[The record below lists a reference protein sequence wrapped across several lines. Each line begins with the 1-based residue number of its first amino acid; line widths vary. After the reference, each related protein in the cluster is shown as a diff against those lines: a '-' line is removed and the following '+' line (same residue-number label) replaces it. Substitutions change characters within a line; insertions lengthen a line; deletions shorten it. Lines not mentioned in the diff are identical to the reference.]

1 MAKFNEVIN
10 KRALEDD
17 DFDPKYFTVRDTTGG
32 LTDALYTNRGIDAL
46 GGVNAI
52 PTWMTADGVVYEDRA
67 TVPSYKDII
76 AAIPDLKDDAGAKE
90 GKKGA
95 RTALQKFVEDFPKMQ
110 KQWKKDLLG
119 KDQNLGERGWET
131 VKEVWKKTVT
141 DYYDAKAKSD
151 RAKIVDDGSFSGLVT
166 KLMFPRMTNALREG
180 RDGEGNFGTTWEKVK
195 YLSDNYGKELAG
207 DLFQNAAYMLP
218 AGFIGAPMKYG
229 VSKLL
234 PAAAQGVGK
243 GVTSWASQ
251 AAVPVAVYGADKA
264 LGNET
269 TWLDPVVGTLG
280 NMGANKVLFPTIGR
294 MAGRFTGSIRNP
306 QLLGLK
312 ALMEGADTPRERGL
326 KIIADKRAFLNEAN
340 KANDELAERTMRAGT
355 NNQFSNVE
363 SQEEAMII
371 DEIGKAIENKD
382 IGKLT
387 KEAIKAKPNS
397 SNADIAADAVS
408 TAAAQNLFKKVN
420 KNLNNTIKNWK
431 NTIKAVNKGEIKK
444 FDAAIAK
451 ETELQNETMVLMN
464 LFIKDKA
471 KVSQVF
477 EKYPELQAALFKDKY
492 PRLSDIGAAYGINQF
507 AGNSTRPTEAAAN
520 AYGIPIRKWK
530 EEDAAERSEAKRQSD
545 ISKILDAGNTAQTLT
560 EQDKAYLADIQ
571 ANPELVVTGYPDLK
585 QNNSFKEWLLLRGH
599 DLLRGTS
606 ASRPTWE
613 VE

>member
-1 MAKFNEVIN
+1 MSKFSEVIN

-76 AAIPDLKDDAGAKE
+76 SAIPDLKDDAGAKE

-151 RAKIVDDGSFSGLVT
+151 RAKVVDDGSFSGLVT
-166 KLMFPRMTNALREG
+166 KLMFPRMTNAIREG
-180 RDGEGNFGTTWEKVK
+180 RDIG
-195 YLSDNYGKELAG
+195 GKEIAG
-207 DLFQNAAYMLP
+207 DIIQNAAYALP
-218 AGFIGAPMKYG
+218 AGFIGAPMKFG

-243 GVTSWASQ
+243 AATSWASQ
-251 AAVPVAVYGADKA
+251 AAVPVAVYGMDKA

-269 TWLDPVVGTLG
+269 TWIDPVVGTLG

-312 ALMEGADTPRERGL
+312 ALMEGADTPRERGM

-340 KANDELAERTMRAGT
+340 KANEELVERTMRAGT

-371 DEIGKAIENKD
+371 DEIGKAIENKN

-387 KEAIKAKPNS
+387 KDAIKAKPNS

-408 TAAAQNLFKKVN
+408 TAAAENLFKKAD
-420 KNLNNTIKNWK
+420 KNMNNF
-431 NTIKAVNKGEIKK
+431 IKAANKGSIKK
-444 FDAAIAK
+444 FDAAAK
-451 ETELQNETMVLMN
+451 EAELQNEAMGLMN

-471 KVSQVF
+471 KVAQVF

-492 PRLSDIGAAYGINQF
+492 PRLSDLGAAYGINQF
-507 AGNSTRPTEAAAN
+507 AGYSTRPTEAAAN
-520 AYGIPIRKWK
+520 AYGIPIKQWK
-530 EEDAAERSEAKRQSD
+530 EEDAAERAEAKRQSD

-560 EQDKAYLADIQ
+560 EQDKAFLADIK

>member
-1 MAKFNEVIN
+1 MAKFSEVIN

-110 KQWKKDLLG
+110 GQWKKDLLG

-131 VKEVWKKTVT
+131 VKEVWKKTVA

-151 RAKIVDDGSFSGLVT
+151 RAKVVDDGSFSGLVT
-166 KLMFPRMTNALREG
+166 KLMFPRMTNAIREG
-180 RDGEGNFGTTWEKVK
+180 RDIG
-195 YLSDNYGKELAG
+195 GKEIAG
-207 DLFQNAAYMLP
+207 DIFQNAAYALP

-229 VSKLL
+229 VSRLL

-340 KANDELAERTMRAGT
+340 KANEELAERTMRAGT
-355 NNQFSNVE
+355 NNQFSNVQ

-371 DEIGKAIENKD
+371 DEIGKAIDNKD

-397 SNADIAADAVS
+397 SNADIAAEAVS
-408 TAAAQNLFKKVN
+408 NAAAENLVKKADNNMKDFVKAAKKDNIKKV
-420 KNLNNTIKNWK
+420 
-431 NTIKAVNKGEIKK
+431 
-444 FDAAIAK
+444 DAISAR
-451 ETELQNETMVLMN
+451 QNEIQNEALGIMN
-464 LFIKDKA
+464 LFVKNKDK
-471 KVSQVF
+471 VSNVF

-507 AGNSTRPTEAAAN
+507 AGNSTRPAEAAAN
-520 AYGIPIRKWK
+520 AYGIPIKQWK
-530 EEDAAERSEAKRQSD
+530 EEDAAERAEAKRQSD
-545 ISKILDAGNTAQTLT
+545 ISKILDAGDTAQTLT
-560 EQDKAYLADIQ
+560 EQDKAYIADIK
-571 ANPELVVTGYPDLK
+571 ANPSLVVTGYPDLK

>member
-1 MAKFNEVIN
+1 MAKFSEVIN
-10 KRALEDD
+10 KRAIEDD

-32 LTDALYTNRGIDAL
+32 LTDALYTNRAIDAL

-76 AAIPDLKDDAGAKE
+76 AAIPDLKDDVGAKE

-110 KQWKKDLLG
+110 GQWKKDLLG
-119 KDQNLGERGWET
+119 KDNNLGERGWET
-131 VKEVWKKTVT
+131 VKKVWKQTVS

-151 RAKIVDDGSFSGLVT
+151 RAKVVDDGTFSGLVT
-166 KLMFPRMTNALREG
+166 KAMFPRMTNAI
-180 RDGEGNFGTTWEKVK
+180 RDGKEGDGNFGTTWEKVK
-195 YLSDNYGKELAG
+195 YLADNYGKELAG
-207 DLFQNAAYMLP
+207 DLFQNAAYAVP

-243 GVTSWASQ
+243 GVASWASQ
-251 AAVPVAVYGADKA
+251 AAVPVAVYGMDRA

-340 KANDELAERTMRAGT
+340 KANEELAERTMRAGT
-355 NNQFSNVE
+355 NNQFSNVQ
-363 SQEEAMII
+363 SQEEAMLI
-371 DEIGKAIENKD
+371 DEIGKAIDNKN
-382 IGKLT
+382 IGKIT
-387 KEAIKAKPNS
+387 KEAIKANPNS
-397 SNADIAADAVS
+397 SNADIAAEAVS
-408 TAAAQNLFKKVN
+408 TAAAENLFNKTD
-420 KNLNNTIKNWK
+420 KNLNKVIKAANKAAKKDNLKIVEAVNAQQTAEIQNEAMGLMDVFIKN
-431 NTIKAVNKGEIKK
+431 
-444 FDAAIAK
+444 
-451 ETELQNETMVLMN
+451 
-464 LFIKDKA
+464 KDKVA
-471 KVSQVF
+471 QVF

-507 AGNSTRPTEAAAN
+507 AGNSTRPAEAAAN

-530 EEDAAERSEAKRQSD
+530 EEDAAERAEAKRQSD
-545 ISKILDAGNTAQTLT
+545 ISKILDAGKTAQTLT

-571 ANPELVVTGYPDLK
+571 ANPRLVVTGYPDLK

>member
-1 MAKFNEVIN
+1 MASLTEILDARRNDGLGIPDRVQTVTGTAPGMTE
-10 KRALEDD
+10 AL
-17 DFDPKYFTVRDTTGG
+17 FTNNVLDS
-32 LTDALYTNRGIDAL
+32 L
-46 GGVNAI
+46 GTSYPWI
-52 PTWMTADGVVYEDRA
+52 TKEIEYEDRA

-76 AAIPDLKDDAGAKE
+76 AAIPDLKDDVGAKE

-110 KQWKKDLLG
+110 GQWKKDLLK
-119 KDQNLGERGWET
+119 KDASLGERGWNT
-131 VKEVWKKTVT
+131 VKEVWKKTVS

-151 RAKIVDDGSFSGLVT
+151 RAKVVDDGSFSGLVT
-166 KLMFPRMTNALREG
+166 RAVFPRMTNAIREG
-180 RDGEGNFGTTWEKVK
+180 RDIG
-195 YLSDNYGKELAG
+195 GKEIAG
-207 DLFQNAAYMLP
+207 DIFQNAAYALP
-218 AGFIGAPMKYG
+218 AGFIGAPMKFG

-269 TWLDPVVGTLG
+269 TWIDPVVGTLG

-340 KANDELAERTMRAGT
+340 KANEELAERTMRAGT

-371 DEIGKAIENKD
+371 DEIGKAIENKN

-408 TAAAQNLFKKVN
+408 SAAAYNLLN
-420 KNLNNTIKNWK
+420 KANNNLNNLV
-431 NTIKAVNKGEIKK
+431 KASKKHNIKK
-444 FDAAIAK
+444 FA
-451 ETELQNETMVLMN
+451 TLNEKQAEFQDEAQVLMDV
-464 LFIKDKA
+464 FIKDKA

-507 AGNSTRPTEAAAN
+507 AGNSTRPAEAAAN
-520 AYGIPIRKWK
+520 AYGIPIKEWK
-530 EEDAAERSEAKRQSD
+530 EEDAAERAEAKRQSD
-545 ISKILDAGNTAQTLT
+545 ISKILDAGAAQTLT
-560 EQDKAYLADIQ
+560 EQDKAYLADIK
-571 ANPELVVTGYPDLK
+571 ANPGLVVTGYPDLK

-606 ASRPTWE
+606 AARPTWE

>member
-1 MAKFNEVIN
+1 MAKISEVIN
-10 KRALEDD
+10 ARSMEDM

-32 LTDALYTNRGIDAL
+32 LTDALYTNRVIDAL
-46 GGVNAI
+46 GGVNDI

-131 VKEVWKKTVT
+131 VKEVWKKTVS

-151 RAKIVDDGSFSGLVT
+151 RAKVVDDGTFSGLVT
-166 KLMFPRMTNALREG
+166 RGVFPRMTNAIREG
-180 RDGEGNFGTTWEKVK
+180 RDIGVK
-195 YLSDNYGKELAG
+195 EIAG
-207 DLFQNAAYMLP
+207 DIFQNAAYALP

-312 ALMEGADTPRERGL
+312 ALMEGADTPRERGM

-340 KANDELAERTMRAGT
+340 KANEELAERTMRAGT

-408 TAAAQNLFKKVN
+408 SAATYNLLNKAN
-420 KNLNNTIKNWK
+420 KNLNNLV
-431 NTIKAVNKGEIKK
+431 KASKKHNIKK

-451 ETELQNETMVLMN
+451 ETEFQDEAQGLLDV
-464 LFIKDKA
+464 FIKNKD

-507 AGNSTRPTEAAAN
+507 AGNSTRPAEAAAN
-520 AYGIPIRKWK
+520 AYGIPIKEWK
-530 EEDAAERSEAKRQSD
+530 KEDAAERAEAKRQSD
-545 ISKILDAGNTAQTLT
+545 ISKILDAGNTSQTLT
-560 EQDKAYLADIQ
+560 EQDKAYLADIK
-571 ANPELVVTGYPDLK
+571 ANPQLVVTGYPDLK

>member
-1 MAKFNEVIN
+1 MAKFSEVIN

-32 LTDALYTNRGIDAL
+32 LTDALYTNRAIDAL

-76 AAIPDLKDDAGAKE
+76 AAIPDLKDDVGAKE

-110 KQWKKDLLG
+110 GQWKKDLLG
-119 KDQNLGERGWET
+119 KDNNLGERGWET
-131 VKEVWKKTVT
+131 VKEVWKKTVS

-151 RAKIVDDGSFSGLVT
+151 RAKVVDDGTFSGLVT
-166 KLMFPRMTNALREG
+166 KAMFPRMTNAI
-180 RDGEGNFGTTWEKVK
+180 RDGKEGDGNFGTTWEKVK
-195 YLSDNYGKELAG
+195 YLADNYGKELAG
-207 DLFQNAAYMLP
+207 DLFQNAAYAVP

-251 AAVPVAVYGADKA
+251 AAVPVAVYGMDRA

-340 KANDELAERTMRAGT
+340 KANEELAERTMRAGT
-355 NNQFSNVE
+355 NNQFSNVQ
-363 SQEEAMII
+363 SQEEAMLI
-371 DEIGKAIENKD
+371 DEIGKAIDNKN
-382 IGKLT
+382 IGKIT
-387 KEAIKAKPNS
+387 KEAIKANPNS
-397 SNADIAADAVS
+397 SNADIAAEAVS
-408 TAAAQNLFKKVN
+408 TAAAENLFNKTD
-420 KNLNNTIKNWK
+420 KNLNKVIKAANKAAKKDNLKIVEAVNAQQTAEIQNEAMGLMDVFIKN
-431 NTIKAVNKGEIKK
+431 
-444 FDAAIAK
+444 
-451 ETELQNETMVLMN
+451 
-464 LFIKDKA
+464 KDKVA
-471 KVSQVF
+471 QVF

-507 AGNSTRPTEAAAN
+507 AGNSTRPAEAAAN

-530 EEDAAERSEAKRQSD
+530 EEDAAERAEAKRQSD
-545 ISKILDAGNTAQTLT
+545 ISKILDAGKTAQTLT

-571 ANPELVVTGYPDLK
+571 ANPSLVVTGYPDLK

>member
-1 MAKFNEVIN
+1 MAKFSEVIN

-131 VKEVWKKTVT
+131 VKEVWKKTAM

-151 RAKIVDDGSFSGLVT
+151 RAKVVDDGTFSGLVA
-166 KLMFPRMTNALREG
+166 KLMFPRITNAIREG
-180 RDGEGNFGTTWEKVK
+180 RDGDGNFGTTWEKVK
-195 YLSDNYGKELAG
+195 YLADNYGKELAG
-207 DLFQNAAYMLP
+207 DLFQNAAYAVP
-218 AGFIGAPMKYG
+218 AGFIGAPMKFG

-243 GVTSWASQ
+243 AATSWASQ
-251 AAVPVAVYGADKA
+251 AAVPAAVYGMDKA

-340 KANDELAERTMRAGT
+340 KANEELAERTMRAGT

-382 IGKLT
+382 IGKIT
-387 KEAIKAKPNS
+387 QDAIKAKPNS

-408 TAAAQNLFKKVN
+408 TAAAQNLLKKTD
-420 KNLNNTIKNWK
+420 KNLDKF
-431 NTIKAVNKGEIKK
+431 IKAANKGNIKK
-444 FDAAIAK
+444 FDAAAK
-451 ETELQNETMVLMN
+451 ETELQNEALDLMN
-464 LFIKDKA
+464 VFIQNKD

-492 PRLSDIGAAYGINQF
+492 PRLSDLGAAYGINQF
-507 AGNSTRPTEAAAN
+507 AGNSTRPAEAAAN
-520 AYGIPIRKWK
+520 AYGIPIKEWK
-530 EEDAAERSEAKRQSD
+530 KEDAEERAEAKRQSD

-606 ASRPTWE
+606 AARPTWE